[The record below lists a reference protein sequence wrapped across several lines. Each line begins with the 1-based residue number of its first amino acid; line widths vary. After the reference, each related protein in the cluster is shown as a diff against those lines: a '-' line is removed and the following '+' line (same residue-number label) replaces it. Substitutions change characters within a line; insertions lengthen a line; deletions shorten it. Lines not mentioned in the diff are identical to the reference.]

1 MVYVVKLW
9 LQMVINTPEKQGYY
23 TFASI
28 KPWTMVHFRI
38 LIIKNILNINW
49 AIQHLTMLKKAV
61 DNNTS
66 ISIIIVFRNVTT

>member
-9 LQMVINTPEKQGYY
+9 LQMVINTPKKQGYHN
-23 TFASI
+23 FASI

-49 AIQHLTMLKKAV
+49 AIQHLIMLKKAV